1 MLLRFLKKDQTENIH
16 QFFSEVHT
24 ALETH
29 SINWMALAIND
40 RMIKDSLLTKELVF
54 YTKDNHV
61 KNSFS
66 VQLADKNNALYTKL
80 NKGQNTLVE
89 TEIEAEKNIKKQ
101 LKHLVESYMLEQFE
115 FFKTQMNNSEFS
127 PLQIE
132 NEEKALEWIRV
143 SFEVLKKGI
152 IESVTNPEFLF
163 QAKIFAG
170 INPQTKERE
179 IRIINF
185 NLDMT
190 LILLSNNNLRVIIYN
205 RKPGISSK
213 DLKPS
218 LIGDYSFRK
227 REIFDHIIDLFSL
240 IIKPIEA

>member
-1 MLLRFLKKDQTENIH
+1 MLLRFLKKDQTENINH
-16 QFFSEVHT
+16 FFTGIQNAV
-24 ALETH
+24 ETN
-29 SINWMALAIND
+29 SVNWMALAIND
-40 RMIKDSLLTKELVF
+40 RMIKESLLTKELVF
-54 YTKDNHV
+54 YTKDNHL

-66 VQLADKNNALYTKL
+66 LQLAEKNNSTYTKL
-80 NKGQNTLVE
+80 IKGTTTMVEHEIQDSRNTKRQV
-89 TEIEAEKNIKKQ
+89 
-101 LKHLVESYMLEQFE
+101 KHLIESFMLHQFE
-115 FFKTQMNNSEFS
+115 IFKIHMNNSEFS

-152 IESVTNPEFLF
+152 IESVTNSEFLF

-205 RKPGISSK
+205 RKPGIEQK

-240 IIKPIEA
+240 LIKPIEA

>member
-1 MLLRFLKKDQTENIH
+1 MLLRFLKKDQTENIN
-16 QFFSEVHT
+16 QFFTELHDVV
-24 ALETH
+24 ETN
-29 SINWMALAIND
+29 SANWMALAIND
-40 RMIKDSLLTKELVF
+40 RMIKESLLTKELVF

-61 KNSFS
+61 KKSFS
-66 VQLADKNNALYTKL
+66 LQLADKNQALYTKL
-80 NKGQNTLVE
+80 IKGTTTLVE
-89 TEIEAEKNIKKQ
+89 SDIEVERNVKRQ
-101 LKHLVESYMLEQFE
+101 VKHLVENYMLKQFD

-127 PLQIE
+127 PLQLE

-152 IESVTNPEFLF
+152 IESITNSEFLF

-190 LILLSNNNLRVIIYN
+190 LVLLSNNNLRVIIYN
-205 RKPGISSK
+205 RKPGVPQK

-240 IIKPIEA
+240 LIKPIEA